1 MLLGM
6 EKGES
11 RRATVL
17 PDELIVEIL
26 ARLPVKS
33 LCRCKCVSRAW
44 RTLISDPDHRGRFAQ
59 TLSGLFFS
67 RPSGHRPPWPRGFVG
82 LPTSAPPG
90 VDTALSFL
98 PPTCGGMDLLD
109 SCNGLL
115 LLRCEDTR
123 ERPSPPPF
131 YVVCNPAT
139 GEWVAL
145 PQSRHTQGLYG
156 PPDTC
161 SVALGFDPAVS
172 TNFHV
177 FQLVQECYFHN
188 DLIFVVAV
196 EIYSSETGRWVFKE
210 NNDLWVD
217 WDIRFSGQMTFFSGF
232 LHFCNVS
239 NAAVISVDT
248 EVQAWRI
255 SHVPHNVSYGG
266 LSSMSTRHDRSYGR
280 SSTISHSQGRL
291 LYVYD
296 NGWQDHDLSIYV
308 LEDQDS
314 KEWTWILKQSIDK
327 PSLFGPRGGWDYCIA
342 AFHPNANLVFF
353 YDWKQKT
360 LMVYDMKHK
369 DVHVIRTLG
378 EVVKIELDL
387 RCNVHRPFLPYVPLY
402 TRALTSPSVN

>member
-1 MLLGM
+1 M
-6 EKGES
+6 EEGGS
-11 RRATVL
+11 RRAAVL

-26 ARLPVKS
+26 ARLPAKS

-67 RPSGHRPPWPRGFVG
+67 RHRGSHPPWPRGFVG
-82 LPTSAPPG
+82 LPTSPPG

-98 PPTCGGMDLLD
+98 PAPAPPPAPHLLGHG
-109 SCNGLL
+109 SAGLL
-115 LLRCEDTR
+115 QRAAPLAVPGHKGTAFTTALLRR
-123 ERPSPPPF
+123 
-131 YVVCNPAT
+131 V
-139 GEWVAL
+139 
-145 PQSRHTQGLYG
+145 QSGHRGVG
-156 PPDTC
+156 C
-161 SVALGFDPAVS
+161 SAPTEAHPGA
-172 TNFHV
+172 
-177 FQLVQECYFHN
+177 
-188 DLIFVVAV
+188 
-196 EIYSSETGRWVFKE
+196 
-210 NNDLWVD
+210 
-217 WDIRFSGQMTFFSGF
+217 MTFFGGF

-266 LSSMSTRHDRSYGR
+266 LFSIGMRHNASYGR

-314 KEWTWILKQSIDK
+314 EEWTWILKQSIDK
-327 PSLFGPRGGWDYCIA
+327 PNLFGPRGGWDYCIT

-369 DVHVIRTLG
+369 DVHVICTLG

>member
-98 PPTCGGMDLLD
+98 PPSCGDMDLLD
-109 SCNGLL
+109 SCKGLL

-314 KEWTWILKQSIDK
+314 KEWTWTLKQSIDK

-369 DVHVIRTLG
+369 DVHIIRTLG